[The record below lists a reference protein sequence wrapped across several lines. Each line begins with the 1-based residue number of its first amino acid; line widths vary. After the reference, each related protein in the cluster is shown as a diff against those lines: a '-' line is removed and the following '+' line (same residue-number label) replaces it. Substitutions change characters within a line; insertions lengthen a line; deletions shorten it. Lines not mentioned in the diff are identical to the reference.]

1 MTSSVGAGLQ
11 RNRNLQSSPF
21 VWSQLLPQVSD
32 GFMMSGSDVLQMS
45 GEVLD
50 ELDLYRREST
60 AEGRQGLIPAVRRC
74 RKARLGGCELSET
87 HWEVVASALK
97 SNPSHLTELDLSD
110 NKLQDPSVNLLCSG
124 LESPNCKLQ
133 VLRMKNCSLSEI
145 SWSDLIS
152 ALMSNPSHLTELDLG
167 ANKLQDPGV
176 QHLCGFLQHP
186 DLKLQ
191 TLRLDDCSLSEIN
204 CSALV
209 LALMCNPSHLTELDL
224 SYNWDL
230 KDSGVQ
236 HLCGF
241 LLSPDCRL
249 QTLRLKNCS
258 VSENSCASLGSAL
271 MSNPSHL
278 TELDLSG
285 NDLQDSGL
293 QHLCGFL
300 QHADCRLQT
309 LRLNACSLSEI
320 SCGPLARALM
330 SNPSHLT
337 ELDLRGNNNL
347 QDSGV
352 QHLCGFLLS
361 PDCRLQTLRL
371 WSCGLSEISCAALV
385 QALKSN
391 PSHLTELDLR
401 FNNLED
407 ADVCE
412 LKDLVESP
420 DVHLQTLRWK

>member
-1 MTSSVGAGLQ
+1 GAELQ
-11 RNRNLQSSPF
+11 RNRNKPSEHSERLSDIWTWIRPSCCVPMSS
-21 VWSQLLPQVSD
+21 
-32 GFMMSGSDVLQMS
+32 SDVLQMS

-60 AEGRQGLIPAVRRC
+60 AEGRQQLIPAVRRC
-74 RKARLGGCELSET
+74 RKARLGGCVLSFT

-110 NKLQDPSVNLLCSG
+110 NKLQDPSVKLLSSG

-167 ANKLQDPGV
+167 GNKLHDPGL

-191 TLRLDDCSLSEIN
+191 ILRLDECSLSEIS

-209 LALMCNPSHLTELDL
+209 SALMRNLSHLTELDL

-230 KDSGVQ
+230 EDSGLQ

-258 VSENSCASLGSAL
+258 LSEISCQSLGLAL
-271 MSNPSHL
+271 MYNPSHL

-300 QHADCRLQT
+300 SSPSCRLQT
-309 LRLNACSLSEI
+309 LRLNSCSLSEI
-320 SCGPLARALM
+320 SCPFLGLALG

-352 QHLCGFLLS
+352 QHLCGFLQH

-371 WSCGLSEISCAALV
+371 WSCGLSEISCSVLV
-385 QALKSN
+385 WTLRSN

-420 DVHLQTLRWK
+420 DVRLQTLRWK